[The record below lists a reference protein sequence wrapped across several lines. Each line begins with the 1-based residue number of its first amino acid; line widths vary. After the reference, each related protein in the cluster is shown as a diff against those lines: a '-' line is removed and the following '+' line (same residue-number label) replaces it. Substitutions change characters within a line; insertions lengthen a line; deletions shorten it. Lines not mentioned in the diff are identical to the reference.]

1 MKHLLR
7 QWRRS
12 PRDLNAKK
20 KILFLDFDGT
30 LSKIVKQPQKAK
42 LEPGIRLLLRK
53 VAKDRKYRLAII
65 SGRALE
71 DVKSK
76 VGIKNIVYAGNHGL
90 EIKGP
95 GIKFS
100 SPGLEKFR
108 VTLKRLKKSLIRQLG
123 GIKGVLVE
131 DKGLTLSVHYRL
143 VKKRGLVPFKVAFA
157 GATSGYADG
166 KKIKIR
172 PGKKVFEIRPPVD
185 WDKGKVALWLLG
197 RWKLSFKGDDS
208 IVVYIGDDLTD
219 EDAFR
224 ALAGKAVTAVV
235 GRRKDSAA
243 GYYLNNVGEVERFL
257 KMLNSPPEGE

>member
-7 QWRRS
+7 QWRCLAQEWR
-12 PRDLNAKK
+12 AKK

-42 LEPGIRLLLRK
+42 LEPKIRFLLRK
-53 VAKDRKYRLAII
+53 IAKDRKFRLAII

-108 VTLKRLKKSLIRQLG
+108 VTLKRLKKSLIRRLG
-123 GIKGVLVE
+123 GIKGVLLE

-143 VKKRGLVPFKVAFA
+143 VKKGGLAPFKAAFA
-157 GATSGYADG
+157 GATAGYTAG

-172 PGKKVFEIRPPVD
+172 PGKKVFEIRPPVR
-185 WDKGKVALWLLG
+185 WDKGKVVLWLLD
-197 RWKLSFKGDDS
+197 RWKFSSKGDDS

-224 ALAGKAVTAVV
+224 ALAAKAVTALV

-243 GYYLNNVGEVERFL
+243 GYYLNNVGEVAKFL
-257 KMLNSPPEGE
+257 KMLGYSRG

>member
-1 MKHLLR
+1 MKQLLR
-7 QWRRS
+7 QWCCF
-12 PRDLNAKK
+12 PQDLSAKK

-30 LSKIVKQPQKAK
+30 LSKIVKQPQEAK
-42 LEPGIRLLLRK
+42 LEPRIRLLLRK
-53 VAKDRKYRLAII
+53 VAKDRKFRIAII

-71 DVKSK
+71 DVKNK
-76 VGIKNIVYAGNHGL
+76 VGIRDIVYAGNHGL

-100 SPGLEKFR
+100 TPRLEKFR

-123 GIKGVLVE
+123 GIKGVLIE

-143 VKKRGLVPFKVAFA
+143 VRKRGLAPFKAAFA
-157 GATSGYADG
+157 GATAGYTAG

-172 PGKKVFEIRPPVD
+172 PGKKVFEIRPPLL
-185 WDKGKVALWLLG
+185 WDKGKVALWLLD
-197 RWKLSFKGDDS
+197 RWKFSSKSDDS

-224 ALAGKAVTAVV
+224 ALAAKAVTAVV
-235 GRRKDSAA
+235 GRREDSAA
-243 GYYLNNVGEVERFL
+243 GYYLNNVGEVAKFL
-257 KMLNSPPEGE
+257 KMLSCSRG